1 MIGAAGS
8 VGYDRAVGAAQG
20 AVDSEVQLT
29 KWPLVDGP
37 VSSHQQ

>member
-20 AVDSEVQLT
+20 AVDSEDQLT
-29 KWPLVDGP
+29 NWALVDGP